1 MEPVYLGT
9 TQMAKVL
16 DISSSTLR
24 RLVRAGKIEAF
35 KPLGGQFRFDMDR
48 TIQAFWRLEGEANHE
63 S

>member
-1 MEPVYLGT
+1 
-9 TQMAKVL
+9 MAKVL

-24 RLVRAGKIEAF
+24 RLVRAGKIDAF